1 MLTHLTINSGP
12 SEQFMHGRDHT
23 MLQLFILAFLVCC
36 VNAAVAAEA
45 VRPFTQGSLG
55 QVVAARQG
63 KPFVLVLWSLDCQY
77 CPTELKTL
85 SELRRSHPNLDVV
98 LVATDTMS
106 DAPQLA
112 LKAAAHGMGQVEQ
125 WVFADDMP
133 ERLRREIDPRWYG
146 EVPRTYFYDRKHQ
159 RDVKTGLVSKQFFEQ
174 WLASTAVA
182 RQTP

>member
-1 MLTHLTINSGP
+1 MLSHSTINSGP
-12 SEQFMHGRDHT
+12 REQFMHGRDHT
-23 MLQLFILAFLVCC
+23 KLQLLILAFMLCC
-36 VNAAVAAEA
+36 VNVAIAAEA

-98 LVATDTMS
+98 LVATDTIS

-112 LKAAAHGMGQVEQ
+112 LKAAAHGMGQAEQ

-133 ERLRREIDPRWYG
+133 ERLRREIDTRWYG

-174 WLASTAVA
+174 WLASTAVTG
-182 RQTP
+182 QTP

>member
-1 MLTHLTINSGP
+1 
-12 SEQFMHGRDHT
+12 MHGRDHT

-36 VNAAVAAEA
+36 VNVAVAAEA

-133 ERLRREIDPRWYG
+133 ERLRREIDNRWYG

-182 RQTP
+182 GPPP